1 LDRAQTLASPIAL
14 SRARAWVA
22 LVLAV
27 LGLLTL
33 PAAVE
38 ASRRSKQISLL
49 DAGYAIPLAFLLG
62 LVALIMARR
71 ARNNLRWLNLR
82 EGGTAVA
89 STAVILATVVLCLA
103 VTAALSIGFYELVLV
118 YQHSR

>member
-1 LDRAQTLASPIAL
+1 
-14 SRARAWVA
+14 VA
-22 LVLAV
+22 LVLAI

-38 ASRRSKQISLL
+38 VSRRSARIGLL

-71 ARNNLRWLNLR
+71 ARENLRWLRLT

-89 STAVILATVVLCLA
+89 SVAVIVSAVTLCLA

>member
-1 LDRAQTLASPIAL
+1 MPLALGATRRS
-14 SRARAWVA
+14 WVA

-27 LGLLTL
+27 LGLLVL

-38 ASRRSKQISLL
+38 VSRRSTRIGLL
-49 DAGYAIPLAFLLG
+49 DAGYAIPAAFVLG

-71 ARNNLRWLNLR
+71 ARENLRWFRVR

-89 STAVILATVVLCLA
+89 SLAIIISAVTVCLA

-118 YQHSR
+118 YQRSR

>member
-1 LDRAQTLASPIAL
+1 MERAHTLASPIAL

-38 ASRRSKQISLL
+38 TSRRSKQIGLL

-71 ARNNLRWLNLR
+71 ARNNLRWLRLR
-82 EGGTAVA
+82 EGGTGVA

>member
-1 LDRAQTLASPIAL
+1 
-14 SRARAWVA
+14 VA

-27 LGLLTL
+27 AGLLVL

-38 ASRRSKQISLL
+38 ASRRSPRISLL

-62 LVALIMARR
+62 LVALIMAKR
-71 ARNNLRWLNLR
+71 ARDNLQWFRLR

-89 STAVILATVVLCLA
+89 SIAIIVAAVTVCLA
-103 VTAALSIGFYELVLV
+103 LTAALSIGFYELFLV

>member
-1 LDRAQTLASPIAL
+1 MPLARGA
-14 SRARAWVA
+14 ARRSWLA
-22 LVLAV
+22 LVLAL
-27 LGLLTL
+27 LGLAAL

-38 ASRRSKQISLL
+38 LSRRSTRVSLL
-49 DAGYAIPLAFLLG
+49 DAGYAIPLAFLLA

-71 ARNNLRWLNLR
+71 AKQNLRWVRLR
-82 EGGTAVA
+82 EGGTRVA
-89 STAVILATVVLCLA
+89 STAIIISAVTLCLA

>member
-1 LDRAQTLASPIAL
+1 
-14 SRARAWVA
+14 VA
-22 LVLAV
+22 LLLSV

-38 ASRRSKQISLL
+38 LTRRSTRIALL

-62 LVALIMARR
+62 LVAVIMARR
-71 ARNNLRWLNLR
+71 ARQNLRWLSLR

-89 STAVILATVVLCLA
+89 SIAAIIGLVAVCLA
-103 VTAALSIGFYELVLV
+103 VTAALSIGFYELVLL
-118 YQHSR
+118 YQRSR

>member
-1 LDRAQTLASPIAL
+1 LLAL
-14 SRARAWVA
+14 
-22 LVLAV
+22 LGLAV
-27 LGLLTL
+27 L

-38 ASRRSKQISLL
+38 VSRRSTRVGLL

-71 ARNNLRWLNLR
+71 ARANLRWLRLR

-89 STAVILATVVLCLA
+89 STAIIISLVTLCLA